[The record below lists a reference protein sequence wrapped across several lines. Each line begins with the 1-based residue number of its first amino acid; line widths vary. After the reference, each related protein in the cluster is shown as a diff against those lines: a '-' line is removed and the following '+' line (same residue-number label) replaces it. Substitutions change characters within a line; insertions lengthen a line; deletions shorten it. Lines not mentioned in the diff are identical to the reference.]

1 MKYTFS
7 QKLGSFRMIWL
18 WTFVNLTVQEAAALE
33 SEDPSIIFDL
43 GLELAEQRQISLALE
58 CAKHFLNQSGGTRI
72 YGWRFLALLLTSQE
86 RHGEAEAVLESALEE
101 TGPWEQGPLLR
112 TRAKVQLGLGQPL
125 RAVETYRLLLA
136 LLQAEQKNVET
147 GSEMRKMVSN

>member
-1 MKYTFS
+1 M
-7 QKLGSFRMIWL
+7 
-18 WTFVNLTVQEAAALE
+18 
-33 SEDPSIIFDL
+33 
-43 GLELAEQRQISLALE
+43 
-58 CAKHFLNQSGGTRI
+58 
-72 YGWRFLALLLTSQE
+72 LLTSQE

-147 GSEMRKMVSN
+147 GSEMRKMVSS